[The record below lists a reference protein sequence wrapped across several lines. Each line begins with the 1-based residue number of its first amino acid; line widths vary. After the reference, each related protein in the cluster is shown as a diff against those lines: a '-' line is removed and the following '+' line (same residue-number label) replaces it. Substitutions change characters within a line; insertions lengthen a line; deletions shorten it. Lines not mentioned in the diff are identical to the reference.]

1 MASQPEGGGG
11 FTEVAK
17 RLGGVQRAAH
27 QQPWIRIESSHT
39 FVYSDE
45 VVSMSSS
52 QPHTASEASGVFASL
67 SSDRAGRFPVFAD
80 VRRILF
86 MHAEC

>member
-1 MASQPEGGGG
+1 M
-11 FTEVAK
+11 AK

-52 QPHTASEASGVFASL
+52 QPHTASEASGVFESL